1 MSRDI
6 PHVEN
11 MPAADRRKADRR
23 HSPATRGR
31 PRRHAVQVAA
41 AMSVL
46 LLVGGCGGS
55 WQSKRGYGRIVVGR
69 TSAEEAAQRMPKPV
83 QASPAG
89 LVFHR
94 SDRYGT
100 VDEQQAL
107 VLLLAGTE
115 RVQAKLR
122 VAARSEKWMG
132 LTKRRVELQMEL
144 PGCLGSAPGAGPVAV
159 MQEALQQ
166 LGKRPYE
173 RSAIDGQALAAAGV
187 IRTLQ
192 AMPQVYV
199 APSQLSRYAE
209 PLALIPPG
217 GEYQITDASA
227 DTFHVVYR
235 AAATER

>member
-1 MSRDI
+1 M
-6 PHVEN
+6 
-11 MPAADRRKADRR
+11 AL
-23 HSPATRGR
+23 
-31 PRRHAVQVAA
+31 
-41 AMSVL
+41 SVV

-94 SDRYGT
+94 SGQYGT
-100 VDEQQAL
+100 VHERQAL

-122 VAARSEKWMG
+122 VTARATKWVG
-132 LTKRRVELQMEL
+132 LTKRQAELQMEL
-144 PGCLGSAPGAGPVAV
+144 PGRLGAAPGTGPVAV
-159 MQEALQQ
+159 MQQVLQQ
-166 LGKRPYE
+166 LAKRPYE
-173 RSAIDGQALAAAGV
+173 RSAIDGQALTAAGV

-209 PLALIPPG
+209 PLTLIPPG

-227 DTFHVVYR
+227 DTFYVLYR
-235 AAATER
+235 AAATDR

>member
-1 MSRDI
+1 M
-6 PHVEN
+6 
-11 MPAADRRKADRR
+11 
-23 HSPATRGR
+23 
-31 PRRHAVQVAA
+31 
-41 AMSVL
+41 
-46 LLVGGCGGS
+46 LVGGCGGAS
-55 WQSKRGYGRIVVGR
+55 QSKRAYGRIALGR

-107 VLLLAGTE
+107 VLLLAGTKH
-115 RVQAKLR
+115 VQARLR
-122 VAARSEKWMG
+122 ITARSEKWVG
-132 LTKRRVELQMEL
+132 LRKRQASLQMEL
-144 PGCLGSAPGAGPVAV
+144 PGRLGAARGSGPVAV
-159 MQEALQQ
+159 MQEVLQQ

-227 DTFHVVYR
+227 DTFYVLYR